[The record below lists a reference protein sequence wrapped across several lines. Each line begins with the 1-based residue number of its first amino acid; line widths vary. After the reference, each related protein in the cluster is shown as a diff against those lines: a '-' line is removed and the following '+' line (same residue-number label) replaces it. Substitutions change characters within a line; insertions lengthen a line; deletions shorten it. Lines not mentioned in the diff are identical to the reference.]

1 MPPYESYALS
11 LLQSLTAQDLY
22 IHCRQEEY
30 PGMLVSPLYEE
41 AELGNGTSQ
50 VFAYIY

>member
-1 MPPYESYALS
+1 MPPYESYALF

-22 IHCRQEEY
+22 ISCPESFS
-30 PGMLVSPLYEE
+30 GTLVSPLQEE

-50 VFAYIY
+50 VFAYGR

>member
-22 IHCRQEEY
+22 IHGQEKCS
-30 PGMLVSPLYEE
+30 GTLVSPLQEE
-41 AELGNGTSQ
+41 AVLGNGTSQ
-50 VFAYIY
+50 VFAYRN

>member
-1 MPPYESYALS
+1 MPPYEIYALF

-22 IHCRQEEY
+22 IHRQENCS
-30 PGMLVSPLYEE
+30 GALVSPLQEE

-50 VFAYIY
+50 VFAYMN

>member
-1 MPPYESYALS
+1 MPPYESYALF

-22 IHCRQEEY
+22 IHCQEEY
-30 PGMLVSPLYEE
+30 PGKLVSPLYEE

-50 VFAYIY
+50 VFAYIT